1 MRLKDFKTTLDRHS
15 NYRFYIKTEDPD
27 CGVVKEEVGVV
38 IQGNAV
44 GVVIGSQSGVPDGI
58 TMSVCGLQVSK
69 ALLRGSLHSFSGK
82 YLSNSSLL

>member
-1 MRLKDFKTTLDRHS
+1 MRLKDFKATLDRHS

-44 GVVIGSQSGVPDGI
+44 GVDIGSQSGVQDGI
-58 TMSVCGLQVSK
+58 TMSVCGCKFQKPFSG
-69 ALLRGSLHSFSGK
+69 ALHSFSGK
-82 YLSNSSLL
+82 YFPNPSLL